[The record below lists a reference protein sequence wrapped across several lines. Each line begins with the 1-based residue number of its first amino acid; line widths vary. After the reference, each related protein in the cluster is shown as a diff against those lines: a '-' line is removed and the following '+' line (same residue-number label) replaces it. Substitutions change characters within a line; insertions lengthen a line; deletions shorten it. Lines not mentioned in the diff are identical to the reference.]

1 MIRSTHQLFSR
12 LALAV
17 AACAALPA
25 AAHDNPVDTVSN
37 PNKLSYTDVQVG
49 RPELN
54 PPFARDGELEQPAR
68 LSQAIKPG
76 ATQAQVQALLGAPLT
91 QASGSRGQEWD
102 YNLKFRL
109 PQSDNYLV
117 CQYKVV
123 FDEQQTVRES
133 VWRRRQCQDL
143 AG

>member
-1 MIRSTHQLFSR
+1 MVSIRCIDF
-12 LALAV
+12 
-17 AACAALPA
+17 
-25 AAHDNPVDTVSN
+25 DTEES
-37 PNKLSYTDVQVG
+37 Q
-49 RPELN
+49 RP
-54 PPFARDGELEQPAR
+54 G
-68 LSQAIKPG
+68 
-76 ATQAQVQALLGAPLT
+76 QVQALLGAPLT

-123 FDEQQTVRES
+123 FDEQQSVRES